1 MDDVLSR
8 ELVVTG
14 GQRESSQPVYLVVN
28 RLENKLL
35 FCLKKKK
42 KNPEELLVLSSD
54 LYST

>member
-28 RLENKLL
+28 MLENKLL

-42 KNPEELLVLSSD
+42 KKTLKS
-54 LYST
+54 Y